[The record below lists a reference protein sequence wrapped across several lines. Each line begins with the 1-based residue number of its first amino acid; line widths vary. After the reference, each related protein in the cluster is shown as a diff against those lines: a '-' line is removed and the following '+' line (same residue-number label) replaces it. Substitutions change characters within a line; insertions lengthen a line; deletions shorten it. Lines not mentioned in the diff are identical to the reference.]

1 VGADLVPSNNVI
13 SNCEVY
19 GGWELISLY
28 RGATGVTVTNNYLHG
43 LHILAVAAGPTL
55 GTSSIAT

>member
-1 VGADLVPSNNVI
+1 MGENGVGAVLVPSNNVI

-28 RGATGVTVTNNYLHG
+28 RGATGVTVTNNYLHDFTVCG
-43 LHILAVAAGPTL
+43 DPVRG
-55 GTSSIAT
+55 